1 MNIVYDDISKYI
13 DQLINTFQAE
23 GKHCESEWFSSLVS
37 FDSMQSDF
45 QAVCDSLILDKRV
58 LPLYLRSDPCVF
70 IFRESGYY
78 FRVRFLQSD
87 DVEVSGV
94 LILIDFETS
103 VRLFP
108 EILEHGCDERFVWDN
123 IVDFCVCAV
132 NSGARRR
139 QEFPASDA
147 ISIRDW
153 FGVVGL
159 IQGKMAIV
167 PLKIGVSEFVFRS
180 GKMVVKCSY
189 RSVVVSDGDGYDSD
203 DSDFDVES
211 VIVIDMLADLPAL
224 GCLE

>member
-1 MNIVYDDISKYI
+1 MNIVFDDISEHI
-13 DQLINTFQAE
+13 DQLVNTFEAE

-37 FDSMQSDF
+37 FDGLQSDF

-78 FRVRFLQSD
+78 FRVRFLQCV

-108 EILEHGCDERFVWDN
+108 EILEHGCDERFVSSN
-123 IVDFCVCAV
+123 IVDFCVSAV
-132 NSGARRR
+132 ASGVRCG
-139 QEFPASDA
+139 QDFPASDV

-153 FGVVGL
+153 FRVVGL
-159 IQGKMAIV
+159 IQERLSIV
-167 PLKIGVSEFVFRS
+167 PLKIGTSEFVFRS
-180 GKMVVKCSY
+180 GEMVIKCSY
-189 RSVVVSDGDGYDSD
+189 HSVVVDDGYDD
-203 DSDFDVES
+203 IDSDPDVES
-211 VIVIDMLADLPAL
+211 VIFVEMLADVPVL